1 MHRLCF
7 MLAVAVLMFGSG
19 SAFAQD
25 GPPATWTFSI
35 WHWLIVLV
43 ALTVRVLGMWTAWS
57 RSVKYATYVQIFI
70 GLFVVSG
77 VVSIIGHADFK
88 SPWVLIAAL
97 PLPVI
102 WFVWPHLT
110 VRRLNTVGWR
120 LARWVVIIPGVNQLL
135 GLVLV
140 FVKAPEAEGKE

>member
-1 MHRLCF
+1 MS
-7 MLAVAVLMFGSG
+7 VVL
-19 SAFAQD
+19 
-25 GPPATWTFSI
+25 
-35 WHWLIVLV
+35 
-43 ALTVRVLGMWTAWS
+43 
-57 RSVKYATYVQIFI
+57 
-70 GLFVVSG
+70 
-77 VVSIIGHADFK
+77 SIIGNADFE

-120 LARWVVIIPGVNQLL
+120 LARWVVIIPGVHQLL
-135 GLVLV
+135 GLVLI